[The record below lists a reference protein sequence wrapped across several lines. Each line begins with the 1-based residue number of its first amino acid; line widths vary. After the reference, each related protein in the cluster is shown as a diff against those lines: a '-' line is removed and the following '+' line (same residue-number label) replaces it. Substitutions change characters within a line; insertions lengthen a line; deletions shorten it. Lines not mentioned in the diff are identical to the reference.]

1 MVETVED
8 MRDAQAIQDR
18 ITRLSSA
25 VAAIRLGGA
34 TEIEV
39 TEKKHRVEDA
49 LEAVRSSQEAGIV
62 PGGGTALLRAAMS
75 VTLQPENED
84 QMRGA

>member
-1 MVETVED
+1 MKQK
-8 MRDAQAIQDR
+8 ASGR

-25 VAAIRLGGA
+25 IAVIRVGGA

-49 LEAVRSSQEAGIV
+49 LEAVKSAQEDGVV
-62 PGGGTALLRAAMS
+62 PGGGTALLKAANNIEIES
-75 VTLQPENED
+75 E
-84 QMRGA
+84 